1 MRKLEAE
8 AMHQVMIAGKHEKE
22 ERRHTAGGR
31 RDRSAERWP
40 CSRPGSIVYTR
51 VRMSFEIATKK
62 PTYNL
67 GLLRRLDV
75 FRLTDIVFVFLLD
88 DLLDGCELAVPR
100 RRFLIVE

>member
-1 MRKLEAE
+1 
-8 AMHQVMIAGKHEKE
+8 
-22 ERRHTAGGR
+22 
-31 RDRSAERWP
+31 
-40 CSRPGSIVYTR
+40 
-51 VRMSFEIATKK
+51 MSFEIATKK